1 MAAQIRRR
9 TMHDSMIS
17 VFIVVGAVVLHS
29 MRTNVGTPR
38 HLLSSTLPP
47 YDGRILEQ
55 CEMLIGQTVRRM
67 VVRRRTIMKSTISSV
82 KNQMKQKRMATE
94 NDNNNKRSSHISR
107 TTTATIGSFIR
118 GIKLRHHRPGM

>member
-1 MAAQIRRR
+1 
-9 TMHDSMIS
+9 MITL
-17 VFIVVGAVVLHS
+17 VVSWIDLMGRLGGGI
-29 MRTNVGTPR
+29 GTIHGEDKCWDVTSPTV
-38 HLLSSTLPP
+38 STLPL
-47 YDGRILEQ
+47 YDSDMAM
-55 CEMLIGQTVRRM
+55 MLIGQTVRCM